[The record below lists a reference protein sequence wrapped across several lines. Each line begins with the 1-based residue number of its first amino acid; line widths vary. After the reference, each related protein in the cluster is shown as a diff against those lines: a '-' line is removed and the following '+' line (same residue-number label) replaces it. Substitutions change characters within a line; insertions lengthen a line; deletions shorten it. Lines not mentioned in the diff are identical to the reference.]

1 MLFFEY
7 LFEGDEICLGLLLIW
22 KSLLWV
28 LVNWGECDGWNLRR
42 CTSSS
47 FNEKLRG
54 CLGKRF
60 LFGLDIV
67 LNKGEALGLL
77 LRPTSNSL
85 FLRSVD
91 LTVLFRICDNPY
103 YGRTSLDIFKLV
115 LLYMLEQITKIF
127 LSLRSRLMNSRL
139 FILIKEWFRRTKCLS
154 WYVKIEFKRILY
166 WTVFYNSFLAI
177 II

>member
-7 LFEGDEICLGLLLIW
+7 LFEGEEICLGLFRIW

-47 FNEKLRG
+47 FSEKLRG

-103 YGRTSLDIFKLV
+103 YARTSLDIFKLV

-127 LSLRSRLMNSRL
+127 LSLCSRLMNSCL
-139 FILIKEWFRRTKCLS
+139 CSLIKIWYWRTKCLCWS
-154 WYVKIEFKRILY
+154 VKIEFKRILY
-166 WTVFYNSFLAI
+166 
-177 II
+177 